1 MIALSLATLLVAA
14 VPSPVPAARAL
25 KPAGD
30 RQVLR
35 ADIDARTVVFAFVG
49 PTPIAFVLHFAGGTW
64 RELPHGRVRIRA
76 LGPRAGATYSARV
89 LQVAA
94 EFSAP
99 VKIVQAGL
107 WVDGKAVP
115 GGPHGSPTRFT
126 AFGASPRLA
135 PGTHTA
141 AAFAEAGGAASAVVW
156 SFRVR

>member
-1 MIALSLATLLVAA
+1 MIAWGLVSLLVAA

-25 KPAGD
+25 TPAGD

-35 ADIDARTVVFAFVG
+35 ADVDAQTSVFAFVG
-49 PTPIAFVLHFAGGTW
+49 AKPIAFVLHFAGGSW
-64 RELPHGRVRIRA
+64 RELPRGRVRIRE
-76 LGPRAGATYSARV
+76 LGPHAGATYSARV

-115 GGPHGSPTRFT
+115 GEPHGSPTRFT

-141 AAFAEAGGAASAVVW
+141 AAFAEAGSAARAVVW
-156 SFRVR
+156 SFRER